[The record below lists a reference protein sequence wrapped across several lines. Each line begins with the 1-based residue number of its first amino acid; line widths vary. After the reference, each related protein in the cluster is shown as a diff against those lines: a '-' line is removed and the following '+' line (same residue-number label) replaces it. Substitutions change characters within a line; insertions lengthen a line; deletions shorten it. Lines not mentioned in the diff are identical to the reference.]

1 MEFKK
6 VQSVPLS
13 KLLEVKKAEYITV
26 QLIPTKSN
34 KNNAT
39 SSIATLIN
47 SMYVKVNKLITI
59 ENKKIIIK
67 NTLKASYYIHI
78 TKKDVRFYFIIP
90 KVHFIKFKSK
100 FTEVWKNIEIREVD
114 SIPIDPNE
122 CTKYQLRYSMNDSLS
137 LSVDKRNNEL
147 LSSNMSVLEV
157 LEQNEC
163 VGIFYNF
170 IPTSEQ

>member
-1 MEFKK
+1 MVFKK
-6 VQSVPLS
+6 TKNVPMS

-59 ENKKIIIK
+59 ENKKLIIK

-78 TKKDVRFYFIIP
+78 TKKDVGFYFIIP

-122 CTKYQLRYSMNDSLS
+122 CTKYQLRYSMNHTLS
-137 LSVDKRNNEL
+137 LRVDKRNNE
-147 LSSNMSVLEV
+147 
-157 LEQNEC
+157 
-163 VGIFYNF
+163 
-170 IPTSEQ
+170 

>member
-39 SSIATLIN
+39 SSIAALIN

-59 ENKKIIIK
+59 ENKKLIIK

-78 TKKDVRFYFIIP
+78 TKK
-90 KVHFIKFKSK
+90 
-100 FTEVWKNIEIREVD
+100 
-114 SIPIDPNE
+114 
-122 CTKYQLRYSMNDSLS
+122 
-137 LSVDKRNNEL
+137 
-147 LSSNMSVLEV
+147 
-157 LEQNEC
+157 
-163 VGIFYNF
+163 YN
-170 IPTSEQ
+170 

>member
-6 VQSVPLS
+6 TKSIPMS

-59 ENKKIIIK
+59 
-67 NTLKASYYIHI
+67 L
-78 TKKDVRFYFIIP
+78 
-90 KVHFIKFKSK
+90 
-100 FTEVWKNIEIREVD
+100 
-114 SIPIDPNE
+114 
-122 CTKYQLRYSMNDSLS
+122 
-137 LSVDKRNNEL
+137 
-147 LSSNMSVLEV
+147 
-157 LEQNEC
+157 
-163 VGIFYNF
+163 
-170 IPTSEQ
+170 